1 MAEPVVGGITL
12 TPEQLQE
19 IIKQAVMAGK
29 APSVDEQEKQDQI
42 KAAAERS
49 RKASAQTMLAD
60 FQAKQDRH
68 NRCEHK
74 KENGKWATGGQV
86 IGNEIF
92 LICQHCQKTWQ
103 WKPSSEVIAQ
113 LLSGDL
119 TLHQAEPPNQRN

>member
-1 MAEPVVGGITL
+1 MAEVTGGITL

-29 APSVDEQEKQDQI
+29 APSVDEQEKKDQM

-49 RKASAQTMLAD
+49 RKVSAETMTAD
-60 FQAKQDRH
+60 FQARVDRQT
-68 NRCEHK
+68 RCEHK

-86 IGNEIF
+86 VKNEIF

-103 WKPSSEVIAQ
+103 WNPGDAVIAQ
-113 LLSGDL
+113 LLAGDL
-119 TLHQAEPPNQRN
+119 TLHQAEPPNQRKN